1 MTRDSCSPGTV
12 ERVEKMNMH
21 LSLLRR
27 PLAGDW
33 RDGKGDGTSI
43 NITRHECG
51 LLRAIL
57 RGVLTNEG

>member
-1 MTRDSCSPGTV
+1 
-12 ERVEKMNMH
+12 MH